1 MGTDENR
8 PTTASWDA
16 GEMGCGGLILGLR
29 RALDRLQEDARFE
42 LIARSAG
49 APVDI
54 PAWCRMAGHDLVLA
68 IHPRYII
75 RKKGDSNV

>member
-1 MGTDENR
+1 MSMAENR

-16 GEMGCGGLILGLR
+16 GDMGCGGLILGLR
-29 RALDRLQEDARFE
+29 RALDELQANDLLE

-49 APVDI
+49 ASVDI
-54 PAWCRMAGHDLVLA
+54 PAWCRMTGHGLVLA